1 MQLNLLMKS
10 RPKTVPVLRP
20 RLQVTVGFEVVLGPG
35 KADLLEQIRETGSIA
50 KAAARM
56 EMSYMRAWTLVR
68 TMNTCFREPLVVTAR
83 GGKAQGGSHLTETG
97 RRALELYRQMEQ
109 RARRAAEPVWTS
121 LRQLLR
127 T

>member
-1 MQLNLLMKS
+1 M
-10 RPKTVPVLRP
+10 RPKTVAILRP
-20 RLQVTVGFEVVLGPG
+20 RLQVSVGDEVVLGPG
-35 KADLLEQIRETGSIA
+35 KADLLEQIRDTGSIA

-68 TMNTCFREPLVVTAR
+68 TMNTCFREPLVLTVR

-97 RRALELYRQMEQ
+97 QRALELYRRMEQ
-109 RARRAAEPVWTS
+109 RARRASGPAWIT

-127 T
+127 P

>member
-1 MQLNLLMKS
+1 MRK
-10 RPKTVPVLRP
+10 RPKTVPILRP
-20 RLQVTVGFEVVLGPG
+20 RLQVSVGFEVVLGPG
-35 KADLLEQIRETGSIA
+35 KADLLEQIRDTGSIA

-97 RRALELYRQMEQ
+97 RRALELYRRMEQ
-109 RARRAAEPVWTS
+109 RARRSSKPVWTS

-127 T
+127 P